1 MFKRSGQVS
10 LLDVKN
16 HFGTS
21 QTGNEIH
28 INDYYAGGNHVEAGA
43 KRNVTPEQAALD
55 GMAVDQ
61 AVPTSGALSLAN
73 LYGIVKSRNLP
84 TGPTNF
90 SLTGVGDGAALTT
103 HIGFSV
109 DGNGVLTWRIW
120 NPNGA
125 EEQQETVDMGMG
137 NIEVRL
143 SLSGFSNGSGKQN
156 MNDGMYPTNLN
167 IHDPMFT
174 AWSNDKPVRF
184 KMGEWFE
191 PRWGMD
197 TAFTVN
203 SFGGENKTF
212 NFTLEIRQ
220 INKPDNKLT
229 KTFDVILD
237 NRAAVNG
244 HFPRYYYMDS
254 VMKTGEPTAI
264 LLLWNDPNDA
274 TKQYMTWQDSVG
286 DGSTFTWNPNTEPTT
301 KWKTRFL
308 GTNAN
313 IKVISVTGDVTFSNT
328 LDTLHPISTESAEFD
343 DKAMRLTFRGT
354 VDSHTAQ
361 IQITN
366 DEGDDRTMELNV
378 KTVNKYNAI
387 NDSSLSDN
395 AMFVDDMKYD
405 SIKDLDYMLTS
416 GITPELEIVLLKS
429 DVSSNKYDYR
439 LKVEQNGVASNG
451 VKLNDVSTL
460 SEAEIKVDVDSGI
473 GAEFNVDLSEG
484 VWHEASKG
492 GDKYIIRC
500 AQPNNFN
507 TMAVNGKLSVRAKG
521 SILPPVVVEFGITVR
536 NEFTPSL
543 VLFENTPDSV
553 AYTKSVYGHQKTG
566 IVIEKV
572 VDEYYWKRLNDGQVL
587 SVEKIGEFKD
597 VGLQCRLTNVVG
609 GLSTNIDQNE
619 WVDVGGD
626 GGIYFSVT
634 SGISNSTVS
643 STFWLELR
651 QKEVVQGQTAVPWG
665 GSVKLTA
672 ANSSVAAVWHEL
684 PDSQYNTVSAVPM
697 KNELRIKRDT
707 GDNVSF
713 QADYLG
719 NIIKDPI
726 LMAEGEV
733 EVFIAIDGTS
743 GDMKSDANWTPNVWL
758 RIRPDT
764 SYTVFVET
772 EIYRKFV
779 SGYSRLIIRDYVSKE
794 IKYDN
799 TLFMT
804 AKLE

>member
-28 INDYYAGGNHVEAGA
+28 INDYYAGGNHIEAGA
-43 KRNVTPEQAALD
+43 KRNVTPEQSALD

-61 AVPTSGALSLAN
+61 AVPTSGAISLAN
-73 LYGIVKSRNLP
+73 LYGIVKSRSLP

-90 SLTGVGDGAALTT
+90 SLSGTGDGAALTS

-109 DGNGVLTWRIW
+109 DGNGVVTWRIW
-120 NPNGA
+120 NPNGTEKQ
-125 EEQQETVDMGMG
+125 EETIDMGMG
-137 NIEVRL
+137 NVEVKL
-143 SLSGFSNGSGKQN
+143 SLNGFSNGSGKQN
-156 MNDGMYPTNLN
+156 MNDDMYPTNLN
-167 IHDPMFT
+167 IHDPLFT
-174 AWSNDKPVRF
+174 DWSNDKPVRF

-212 NFTLEIRQ
+212 NFTLEVRQ

-237 NRAAVNG
+237 NSAAVNG

-286 DGSTFTWNPNTEPTT
+286 DGSSFTWNPNTNPNTR
-301 KWKTRFL
+301 WKTRFL
-308 GTNAN
+308 GTNAK
-313 IKVISVTGDVTFSNT
+313 IKVTAVTGNVTFSNA
-328 LDTLHPISTESAEFD
+328 LDQEQIISEESDKFI

-354 VDSHTAQ
+354 VDNHTAQ

-378 KTVNKYNAI
+378 KTVNKYNVI

-395 AMFVDDMKYD
+395 ALFVDKTKYD
-405 SIKDLDYMLTS
+405 SIKQRSYLLTN
-416 GITPELEIVLLKS
+416 GTTPELELVMVKTNAS
-429 DVSSNKYDYR
+429 GGGYNYN
-439 LKVEQNGVASNG
+439 LKVEHNGSSVSD
-451 VKLNDVSTL
+451 VKLNGAVTSR
-460 SEAEIKVDVDSGI
+460 EAEIKIDVVNGI
-473 GAEFNVDLSEG
+473 GAEFYAGLPEG
-484 VWHEASKG
+484 VWYNTPTDGSKFVM
-492 GDKYIIRC
+492 KC
-500 AQPNNFN
+500 AQPLNFKI
-507 TMAVNGKLSVRAKG
+507 MSINGQLSVRAKG
-521 SILPPVVVEFGITVR
+521 SILPPVVSDFDITVK
-536 NEFTPSL
+536 NEYTPSL
-543 VLFENTPDSV
+543 VIFERKPSSIT
-553 AYTKSVYGHQKTG
+553 YTKSVYGHQKTG
-566 IVIEKV
+566 IIIEKV
-572 VDEYYWKRLNDGQVL
+572 VNDYYWKRVNDGQVV
-587 SVEKIGEFKD
+587 STEKIGNFKD

-609 GLSTNIDQNE
+609 GLSTNIEQGD
-619 WVDVGGD
+619 WVDVTHN
-626 GGIYFSVT
+626 GGIQLSVI
-634 SGISNSTVS
+634 SGITNSTVS

-651 QKEVVQGQTAVPWG
+651 QKEVVQGQTATPWG
-665 GSVKLTA
+665 ASIKLTA
-672 ANSSVAAVWHEL
+672 ANSSVAAVWHKL

-697 KNELRIKRDT
+697 KNELKIKRV
-707 GDNVSF
+707 GNKVSF

-726 LMAEGEV
+726 LMAEGDV
-733 EVFIAIDGTS
+733 EVFVAVDGTS
-743 GDMKSDANWTPNVWL
+743 GDMKVNGNWAPNVWF
-758 RIRPDT
+758 RVSPDIDY
-764 SYTVFVET
+764 SVYVET
-772 EIYRKFV
+772 KVDKKFA

-794 IKYDN
+794 IKYDHV
-799 TLFMT
+799 LLMT
-804 AKLE
+804 AKLG